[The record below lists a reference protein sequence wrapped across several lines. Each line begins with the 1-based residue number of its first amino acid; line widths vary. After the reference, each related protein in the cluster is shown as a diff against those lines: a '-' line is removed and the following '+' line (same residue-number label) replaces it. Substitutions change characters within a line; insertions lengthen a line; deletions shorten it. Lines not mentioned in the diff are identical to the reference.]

1 MLDVKATV
9 YIVDDD
15 QAVRDSLSWLI
26 ESININVEVYSSAQ
40 EFLDKYTPDNPGCLI
55 ADVRMP
61 GISGL
66 ELQKILNEKKFTIP
80 IILITGHGDVPM
92 AVRALKNGAVDFI
105 EKPFNDQV
113 LLERVNQCLEKDQNE
128 RIENKDLQSKISLL
142 ATLSPRE
149 REVLDQV
156 VIGKQNKIIAADLG
170 ISNKTVE
177 AHRANV
183 MEKMR
188 VSSLADLVALY
199 VSCGF
204 YKGKP

>member
-1 MLDVKATV
+1 MLDNKATV

-26 ESININVEVYSSAQ
+26 ESININVKVFSSAQ
-40 EFLDKYTPDNPGCLI
+40 EFLDNYNADDPGCLV

-61 GISGL
+61 GMSGL
-66 ELQKILNEKKFTIP
+66 ELQKLLNEKHYSIP
-80 IILITGHGDVPM
+80 MILITGHGDVPM

-105 EKPFNDQV
+105 EKPFNDQL
-113 LLERVNQCLEKDQNE
+113 LLERVNQCLEKDHHE
-128 RIENKDLQSKISLL
+128 RIEHQDLQSKMSLL

-156 VIGKQNKIIAADLG
+156 VIGKQNKVIASDLG

-183 MEKMR
+183 MEKMD
-188 VSSLADLVALY
+188 VASLADLVALY

>member
-1 MLDVKATV
+1 MLDIKATV

-15 QAVRDSLSWLI
+15 KAVRDSLSWLI
-26 ESININVEVYSSAQ
+26 ESINIKVEAFPSAQ
-40 EFLDKYTPDNPGCLI
+40 EFLDNYKPENPGCLI

-66 ELQKILNEKKFTIP
+66 ELQKILNEKNYTIP
-80 IILITGHGDVPM
+80 MILITGHGDVPM
-92 AVRALKNGAVDFI
+92 AVRAFKNGAVDFI

-113 LLERVNQCLEKDQNE
+113 LLERVNQCLEKDQIE
-128 RIENKDLQSKISLL
+128 RKQNKDLQSKMALL

-156 VIGKQNKIIAADLG
+156 VVGKQNKIIAADLG

-183 MEKMR
+183 MEKMG
-188 VSSLADLVALY
+188 VGSLADLVTLY
-199 VSCGF
+199 VSCGL

>member
-1 MLDVKATV
+1 MLDIKATV

-26 ESININVEVYSSAQ
+26 ESISIKVEVYSSAQ
-40 EFLDKYTPDNPGCLI
+40 DFLDNYKPDNPGCLI

-66 ELQKILNEKKFTIP
+66 ELQKILKEKNYSIP
-80 IILITGHGDVPM
+80 MILITGHGDVPM

-113 LLERVNQCLEKDQNE
+113 LLERVNQCLEKDQSE
-128 RIENKDLQSKISLL
+128 RLQNKDLQSKMSLL

-156 VIGKQNKIIAADLG
+156 VIGKQNKIIASDLG

-199 VSCGF
+199 VSCGL

>member
-1 MLDVKATV
+1 MLDKKATV

-26 ESININVEVYSSAQ
+26 ESISIKVEVFSSAQ
-40 EFLDKYTPDNPGCLI
+40 EFLDGYNSDNPGCLV

-66 ELQKILNEKKFTIP
+66 ELQKILNEKKYTIP

-92 AVRALKNGAVDFI
+92 AVRALKNGAIDFI

-113 LLERVNQCLEKDQNE
+113 LLERVNQCLEKDQSD
-128 RIENKDLQSKISLL
+128 RIEHQDLQSKMSLL

-183 MEKMR
+183 MEKMD

>member
-1 MLDVKATV
+1 MLDKKATV

-26 ESININVEVYSSAQ
+26 ESISIKVKVFSSAQ
-40 EFLDKYTPDNPGCLI
+40 EFLDNYDSDYPGCLV

-66 ELQKILNEKKFTIP
+66 ELQKILNEKKYTIP
-80 IILITGHGDVPM
+80 MILITGHGDVPM

-105 EKPFNDQV
+105 EKPFNDQI
-113 LLERVNQCLEKDQNE
+113 LLERVNQCLEKDQSE
-128 RIENKDLQSKISLL
+128 RIEHKDLQSKMSLL

-156 VIGKQNKIIAADLG
+156 VVGKQNKIIAADLG

-183 MEKMR
+183 MEKMD
-188 VSSLADLVALY
+188 VASLADLVALY

>member
-1 MLDVKATV
+1 MLDKKATV

-26 ESININVEVYSSAQ
+26 ESISIKVAVFSSAQ
-40 EFLDKYTPDNPGCLI
+40 EFLDSYNSDNPGCLV

-66 ELQKILNEKKFTIP
+66 ELQKILNEKKYTIP
-80 IILITGHGDVPM
+80 MILITGHGDVPM

-113 LLERVNQCLEKDQNE
+113 LLERVNQCLEKDQSE
-128 RIENKDLQSKISLL
+128 RIEHQDLQSKMSLL

-183 MEKMR
+183 MEKMD

>member
-1 MLDVKATV
+1 
-9 YIVDDD
+9 
-15 QAVRDSLSWLI
+15 
-26 ESININVEVYSSAQ
+26 
-40 EFLDKYTPDNPGCLI
+40 
-55 ADVRMP
+55 
-61 GISGL
+61 
-66 ELQKILNEKKFTIP
+66 
-80 IILITGHGDVPM
+80 
-92 AVRALKNGAVDFI
+92 
-105 EKPFNDQV
+105 
-113 LLERVNQCLEKDQNE
+113 VNQCLEKDHNE
-128 RIENKDLQSKISLL
+128 RIEHKNLQSKMSLL

-183 MEKMR
+183 MEKMG

-199 VSCGF
+199 VSCGI

>member
-183 MEKMR
+183 MDKMR

>member
-1 MLDVKATV
+1 MLDIKATV

-40 EFLDKYTPDNPGCLI
+40 DFLDKYKSDNPGCLI

-66 ELQKILNEKKFTIP
+66 ELQKILNEKNYTIP

-113 LLERVNQCLEKDQNE
+113 LL
-128 RIENKDLQSKISLL
+128 
-142 ATLSPRE
+142 
-149 REVLDQV
+149 
-156 VIGKQNKIIAADLG
+156 
-170 ISNKTVE
+170 
-177 AHRANV
+177 
-183 MEKMR
+183 
-188 VSSLADLVALY
+188 
-199 VSCGF
+199 
-204 YKGKP
+204 

>member
-1 MLDVKATV
+1 MLDTKATV

-26 ESININVEVYSSAQ
+26 ESINIKVEVYSSAQ
-40 EFLDKYTPDNPGCLI
+40 DFLDHYKPEYPGCLV

-66 ELQKILNEKKFTIP
+66 ELQKILKEKNYSIP
-80 IILITGHGDVPM
+80 MILITGHGDVPM

-113 LLERVNQCLEKDQNE
+113 LLERVNQCLEKDQND
-128 RIENKDLQSKISLL
+128 RVHNKDLQSKMSLL

-199 VSCGF
+199 VSCGL

>member
-1 MLDVKATV
+1 MLDKKATV
-9 YIVDDD
+9 YVVDDD

-26 ESININVEVYSSAQ
+26 ESISIKVEVFSSAQ
-40 EFLDKYTPDNPGCLI
+40 EFLDNYRSENPGCLV

-66 ELQKILNEKKFTIP
+66 ELQKILNEKNYTIP
-80 IILITGHGDVPM
+80 MILITGHGDVPM

-128 RIENKDLQSKISLL
+128 RIRHKDLQSKMSLL

-156 VIGKQNKIIAADLG
+156 VIGKQNKIIASDLG

-183 MEKMR
+183 MEKMG
-188 VSSLADLVALY
+188 VASLADLVALY

>member
-1 MLDVKATV
+1 MLDNKATV

-26 ESININVEVYSSAQ
+26 ESININVKVFSSAQ
-40 EFLDKYTPDNPGCLI
+40 EFLDNYKSDNPGCLI

-66 ELQKILNEKKFTIP
+66 ELQKILNEKKYTIP

-113 LLERVNQCLEKDQNE
+113 LLERVNQCLEKDQHE
-128 RIENKDLQSKISLL
+128 RIEHKDLQSKMSLL

-156 VIGKQNKIIAADLG
+156 VIGKQNKIIASDLG

-183 MEKMR
+183 MGKMD
-188 VSSLADLVALY
+188 VASLADLVALY
-199 VSCGF
+199 VSCGL

>member
-1 MLDVKATV
+1 MLDNKATV

-40 EFLDKYTPDNPGCLI
+40 EFLDKYNPDTPGCLI

-66 ELQKILNEKKFTIP
+66 ELQKILNEKKYTIP
-80 IILITGHGDVPM
+80 MILITGHGDVPM

-113 LLERVNQCLEKDQNE
+113 LLERVNQCLEKDQSE
-128 RIENKDLQSKISLL
+128 RIEHKDRQSKMSLL

-183 MEKMR
+183 MDKMD
-188 VSSLADLVALY
+188 VSSLADLVTLY
-199 VSCGF
+199 VSCGL

>member
-1 MLDVKATV
+1 MLDNKATV

-26 ESININVEVYSSAQ
+26 ESININVKVFSSAQ
-40 EFLDKYTPDNPGCLI
+40 EFLDNYNGDDPGCLI

-61 GISGL
+61 GMSGL
-66 ELQKILNEKKFTIP
+66 ELQKLLNEKRYTIP
-80 IILITGHGDVPM
+80 MILITGHGDVPM

-105 EKPFNDQV
+105 EKPFNDQL
-113 LLERVNQCLEKDQNE
+113 LLERVNQCLEKDQHE
-128 RIENKDLQSKISLL
+128 RIEHKDLQSKMSLL

-156 VIGKQNKIIAADLG
+156 VIGKQNKVIASDLG

-183 MEKMR
+183 MEKMD
-188 VSSLADLVALY
+188 VASLADLVALY